1 MSQSL
6 GEMVAELEDDYE
18 SIKQDCRHLEE
29 QLEDVEVQL
38 EDATNKLNELQEF
51 KNWVE
56 LAYPVIVKD
65 YESVKL
71 IEEVA
76 NEHS

>member
-1 MSQSL
+1 MSLS
-6 GEMVAELEDDYE
+6 EMVAELEDDFE
-18 SIKQDCRHLEE
+18 RLQSDRRGLEE
-29 QLEDVEVQL
+29 SLDECEAELEDM
-38 EDATNKLNELQEF
+38 TNQRNKYQEF
-51 KNWVE
+51 YDWVRE
-56 LAYPVIVKD
+56 AYPVIVKD

>member
-1 MSQSL
+1 MTL
-6 GEMVAELEDDYE
+6 GDQVAELEHDFERAKDE
-18 SIKQDCRHLEE
+18 NRVLECDLAE
-29 QLEDVEVQL
+29 LEGELEDVTNQL
-38 EDATNKLNELQEF
+38 NKLKEF

>member
-18 SIKQDCRHLEE
+18 SVKQDCRHLEE

-38 EDATNKLNELQEF
+38 EDMTNQRNKYQAF
-51 KNWVE
+51 YDWVL
-56 LAYPVIVKD
+56 LAYPVVVKD

-71 IEEVA
+71 IEEMA
-76 NEHS
+76 NGI

>member
-1 MSQSL
+1 MSLS
-6 GEMVAELEDDYE
+6 EMVAELEDDLE
-18 SIKQDCRHLEE
+18 RLQSDNRGLEE
-29 QLEDVEVQL
+29 SLDECEGELEDMINQR
-38 EDATNKLNELQEF
+38 NKYQEF
-51 KNWVE
+51 YDWVRE
-56 LAYPVIVKD
+56 AYPVIVKD

>member
-1 MSQSL
+1 MTL
-6 GEMVAELEDDYE
+6 GDQVAELEDDFE
-18 SIKQDCRHLEE
+18 RLKADNRGLEE
-29 QLEDVEVQL
+29 ALEECEGELEDVTNQL
-38 EDATNKLNELQEF
+38 HKLQEF

>member
-1 MSQSL
+1 MTLS
-6 GEMVAELEDDYE
+6 EDVAELEENYE
-18 SIKQDCRHLEE
+18 SLKEE
-29 QLEDVEVQL
+29 VRSLEDECNDLEQDLETITQQRDQL
-38 EDATNKLNELQEF
+38 QAF
-51 KNWVE
+51 RSWVE
-56 LAYPVIVKD
+56 LAYPVVVKD

>member
-1 MSQSL
+1 MTL
-6 GEMVAELEDDYE
+6 GDQVAELEEKYE
-18 SIKQDCRHLEE
+18 ALK
-29 QLEDVEVQL
+29 EDVRLMEDDISDL
-38 EDATNKLNELQEF
+38 EQDLETITQQRDQLQEF

>member
-1 MSQSL
+1 MTL
-6 GEMVAELEDDYE
+6 GDQVAELEHDFE
-18 SIKQDCRHLEE
+18 RAKHENRVLECDLAE
-29 QLEDVEVQL
+29 LEGELEDVTNQL
-38 EDATNKLNELQEF
+38 HKLQEF
-51 KNWVE
+51 KEWVE